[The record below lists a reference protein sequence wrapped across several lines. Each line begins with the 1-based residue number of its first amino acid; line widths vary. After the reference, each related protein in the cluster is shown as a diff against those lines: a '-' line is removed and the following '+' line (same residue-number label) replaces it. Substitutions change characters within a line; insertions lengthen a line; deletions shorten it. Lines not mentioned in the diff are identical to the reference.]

1 MTRLL
6 FTSSSYPADPQD
18 WKGRFIADML
28 AALAARPGLDV
39 SVWMPPGILPAGVVD
54 IATRDEHAW
63 LAGLMATGGMAA
75 RLRRGGPAGLGGALG
90 LLARLHRAYRRVD
103 ADLVH
108 VNWLQNALPLWGT
121 RLPALITVLGSDYG
135 LLTRPGMVTALRA
148 VLRQRRALLAPNAEW
163 MRPGLERRFGDLA
176 QVVSVPFGVG
186 AGWFTVDRARV
197 ERGLW
202 LAVTRITRH
211 KIGDLFA
218 WGEGLFGADRSL
230 HLFGPMQEGLSLPAW
245 LTWHGPT
252 HPAELRARWFPR
264 ANGLISLSRHD
275 EGRPQVMLEAMAAG
289 LPIIASDLPAHR
301 DFLTQGGTGALV
313 GHRDAFVQALD
324 TLEGLDLAWEVGV
337 RARRWVKAEI
347 GDWDDGARRY
357 AALYERLL
365 SP

>member
-135 LLTRPGMVTALRA
+135 LLTRPGMVTALRGA
-148 VLRQRRALLAPNAEW
+148 RTCGQWYWTVRAFPSVTA
-163 MRPGLERRFGDLA
+163 GSRRF
-176 QVVSVPFGVG
+176 
-186 AGWFTVDRARV
+186 
-197 ERGLW
+197 LW
-202 LAVTRITRH
+202 
-211 KIGDLFA
+211 KKA
-218 WGEGLFGADRSL
+218 WPGC
-230 HLFGPMQEGLSLPAW
+230 
-245 LTWHGPT
+245 
-252 HPAELRARWFPR
+252 
-264 ANGLISLSRHD
+264 
-275 EGRPQVMLEAMAAG
+275 
-289 LPIIASDLPAHR
+289 
-301 DFLTQGGTGALV
+301 GTGCAGRREFPT
-313 GHRDAFVQALD
+313 GH
-324 TLEGLDLAWEVGV
+324 LDLYRQLQRSGSD
-337 RARRWVKAEI
+337 R
-347 GDWDDGARRY
+347 
-357 AALYERLL
+357 
-365 SP
+365 